1 MHVLPRRLIPRRLR
15 VIIRDDI
22 FRSVSVLFLLF
33 FCHIVIPLSAQTAS
47 TASNKIVVQKTMAS
61 FSQIPSLTA
70 QELEYGRQI
79 IEEMNY
85 NSQRITRRISLL
97 PGANFA
103 QCEEIWHALEN
114 KKVSYDQIL
123 AFDEWTRL
131 PDVTMPLAVEVL
143 KAIRDLT
150 REEVKCLRTFLT
162 IADQRADAILL
173 LIPRIVAMEPS
184 GNFAARK
191 MFKVREL
198 TVDQA
203 LEHLDFIDTF
213 TDKQAW
219 VYAAFAESRRMDPV
233 TVADALP
240 LFQQLRDDAAWNMRT
255 LIKKNKLTRNAA
267 WRWLISYFAHPI
279 HVQEKQYYRY
289 DAPERTQLLDTFY
302 AAGEDL
308 VWRINSLHAVCDEY
322 GMEYASAT
330 LQAMSKKELKRIFD
344 KLSQKTRAN
353 YGGHFLTA
361 YKAGKKNSMIRILR
375 KATTADR
382 TQISQDLTS
391 ANIYA
396 LLAQGSELYDSSF
409 RDILVPI
416 LKKRIHKAYEKNL
429 LTFLKA
435 TDPSNLLVSSFIVS
449 LAQKGKLT
457 AFFPK
462 DGAEQKKI
470 LDLVASSAFKD
481 EDSILLFSATFRH
494 LLRVLE
500 PDVRYYL
507 IEKMVLADNGRSS
520 FSKLITVILQY
531 YLQEYSNLIN
541 KPAQQLIQQTVE
553 RNGAVDLDKYLLT
566 PFADWKEDKHLG
578 SISIFHPDDDGR
590 KSFVSNAQS
599 LIKHGYK
606 IKFSEQYS
614 PYQEVAVREVSKRA
628 VQRAHSSK
636 GIAALFDTMR
646 RSPFAAVFVKKVN
659 GITIGHSV
667 YVYANEADQQLLM
680 KRFLQ
685 GDDEMF
691 AQRGHSYWRSE
702 QITDPLEKLKENKQ
716 ITTHDFTKRQRFLS
730 LGSCGGVKAY
740 TKLTRMFLGH
750 IDILA
755 TIGTGM
761 AMINDPYNRN
771 FFETVAKSPSDITWE
786 DMAAKS
792 SFIFAKGRGQDYL
805 QPGCLTAILHKI
817 LDEEQKK
824 GNPFPGS
831 MEGESYDLGVS
842 PEQGID
848 TL

>member
-1 MHVLPRRLIPRRLR
+1 M
-15 VIIRDDI
+15 
-22 FRSVSVLFLLF
+22 
-33 FCHIVIPLSAQTAS
+33 
-47 TASNKIVVQKTMAS
+47 VQKTMAS
-61 FSQIPSLTA
+61 FSRIPGLTA
-70 QELEYGRQI
+70 QELEYGRQVI
-79 IEEMNY
+79 AQMDY
-85 NSQRITRRISLL
+85 NSQRITRQISLL

-103 QCEEIWHALEN
+103 RCEEIWQELDN
-114 KKVSYDQIL
+114 KKISYDQIL
-123 AFDEWTRL
+123 AFDDWTKL
-131 PDVTMPLAVEVL
+131 PHATMPLAVQVI

-173 LIPRIVAMEPS
+173 LIPQIVAMEPS

-191 MFKVREL
+191 MFTVRGLKVE
-198 TVDQA
+198 QA
-203 LEHLDFIDTF
+203 LDNLTLIDTF

-219 VYAAFAESRRMDPV
+219 AYAAFAEARRMDPV
-233 TVADALP
+233 TVTDALP

-267 WRWLISYFAHPI
+267 WRWLISYFAHPV

-289 DAPERTQLLDTFY
+289 DVPERTQLLDAFY

-308 VWRINSLHAVCDEY
+308 IWRINSLHAVSDEY
-322 GMEYASAT
+322 GMEYSSAT
-330 LQAMSKKELKRIFD
+330 LQSMSKKELKRLFD
-344 KLSQKTRAN
+344 KLSQKTRTN
-353 YGGHFLTA
+353 YGGHFLNA
-361 YKAGKKNSMIRILR
+361 FKAGKKNSMIRILR

-416 LKKRIHKAYEKNL
+416 LKLPIYKGYEKNL

-435 TDPSNLLVSSFIVS
+435 TDPSNHLVSSFIVS

-457 AFFPK
+457 TFFPK
-462 DGAEQKKI
+462 DAAEQEKI
-470 LDLVASSAFKD
+470 LDLVAASAFKD

-494 LLRVLE
+494 LLKVLK

-507 IEKMVLADNGRSS
+507 IDKMVQADNGRTS

-531 YLQEYSNLIN
+531 YLQEYPDLLN

-566 PFADWKEDKHLG
+566 PFADWKEDKQLG

-590 KSFVSNAQS
+590 KSFVSNARN
-599 LIKHGYK
+599 LLKHGYQ
-606 IKFSEQYS
+606 IQYSEQYS
-614 PYQEVAVREVSKRA
+614 PYQEVAVQKVSKRA
-628 VQRAHSSK
+628 VQRSRSGK
-636 GIAALFDTMR
+636 GLAALFDTMR
-646 RSPFAAVFVKKVN
+646 RSPFAVVFVKKVN
-659 GITIGHSV
+659 GITIRHSV

-702 QITDPLEKLKENKQ
+702 QITDPLEKLKENNQ
-716 ITTHDFTKRQRFLS
+716 ISEHDLTKRQRFLS

-740 TKLTRMFLGH
+740 TKLTRMFHGH

-761 AMINDPYNRN
+761 AIINDPYNRN
-771 FFETVAKSPSDITWE
+771 FFETVAKNPATITWE

-792 SFIFAKGRGQDYL
+792 SFIFANGRGQDYL

-824 GNPFPGS
+824 GNSFPGS
-831 MEGESYDLGVS
+831 REGEPYDLEVA
-842 PEQGID
+842 PEPGY
-848 TL
+848 